1 MRVNTAKSMKLA
13 RYVKAKYGTWQA
25 MRRAARLENGIFIID
40 RGAAGDEEAKAPH
53 PAKSI

>member
-1 MRVNTAKSMKLA
+1 MRVNTDKSMKLA

-25 MRRAARLENGIFIID
+25 MRRAARLEKGIFIID
-40 RGAAGDEEAKAPH
+40 RGAAGGEEAKAPH